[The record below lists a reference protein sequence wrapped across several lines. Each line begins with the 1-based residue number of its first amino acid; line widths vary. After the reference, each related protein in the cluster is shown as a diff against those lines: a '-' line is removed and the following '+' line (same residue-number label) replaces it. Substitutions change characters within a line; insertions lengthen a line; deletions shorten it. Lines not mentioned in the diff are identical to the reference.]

1 MPFLVKSKSV
11 AKNQIRYGV
20 EKYTNHLIVLKMP
33 EDGSKASLLLRII
46 AKSLDFIII
55 AIVVKTIPQVG
66 YIAGISYL
74 LISDGLFDGRSLGKK
89 VIKLRVVSVSA
100 EGSGT
105 FRDSIL
111 RNIPLAIAILLLTI
125 PIIGWLV
132 SAAIFVLEFLLM
144 LGNQEGKR
152 LGDDMAGTKVIEG

>member
-1 MPFLVKSKSV
+1 
-11 AKNQIRYGV
+11 
-20 EKYTNHLIVLKMP
+20 MP

-125 PIIGWLV
+125 PIIGWLL